1 MENKTSFTE
10 ITRVTNNAIGVIF
23 SLNNVAVKIRISYLD
38 RSRKNA
44 IYKDYKVH
52 EIFITA
58 LVNEDRRAEEL
69 TDIFLFIERKKQWIL
84 EAVIRQQQAQIN
96 E

>member
-10 ITRVTNNAIGVIF
+10 ITQVTNNAIGVIF
-23 SLNNVAVKIRISYLD
+23 SLYNVAVKIRISYLD

-44 IYKDYKVH
+44 IHKDYKVH

-84 EAVIRQQQAQIN
+84 EAVIRQQQAQTN